1 MKFFY
6 YNPHCINLKEGG
18 FMDKE
23 FIKREFIAGLT
34 TFMTMSYIIFVQPA
48 VLSAAGMDFGAVTM
62 ATILSSAIAT
72 ILMGVLARYPIAL
85 APAMGENFF
94 FAYTICLGMGVPWD
108 KALGIVFISGVL
120 FVILTLVRAR
130 EAVINGVPENIKKA
144 ISTGIGLLITFIG
157 LQWSGVI
164 GKSPSTGVTLGNLH
178 TPYVLTFLIGFLITV
193 VLYIKKVKGALL
205 LGIIG
210 GALIG
215 IPLGVVKFSGFVSV
229 PPSIAPTFMKMD
241 VLGVL
246 RWKYI
251 TPIVVLFLLDFF
263 DTVGTLIGVCSHAG
277 FIKDGKLPR
286 AKQAL
291 LADSIGT
298 VAGAMLGTSTV
309 TSYIESA
316 TGVSAGGRTGLTAIF
331 TALFFLLSMFFYPVV
346 KAIGGGFT
354 SGNITYYPV
363 IAPALVM
370 VGVLMMKGVKDIEW
384 DKLEEALPAFL
395 VIVGIPFTYSISD
408 GMAWGFISYPLVKVF
423 SGKYREVHPVMWVLF
438 GVFLLK
444 YILVK

>member
-1 MKFFY
+1 
-6 YNPHCINLKEGG
+6 
-18 FMDKE
+18 MDKE
-23 FIKREFIAGLT
+23 FVKREFIAGLT

-263 DTVGTLIGVCSHAG
+263 DTVGTLIGVGSHAG

>member
-1 MKFFY
+1 
-6 YNPHCINLKEGG
+6 
-18 FMDKE
+18 MDKE

-62 ATILSSAIAT
+62 ATILSSALAT

-144 ISTGIGLLITFIG
+144 ISTGIGLFITFIG

-164 GKSPSTGVTLGNLH
+164 GKSSTTGVTLGNLH
-178 TPYVLTFLIGFLITV
+178 TPYVLTFLIGFLITI
-193 VLYIKKVKGALL
+193 VLYIRKVKGALL

-263 DTVGTLIGVCSHAG
+263 DTVGTLIGVGSHAG

-354 SGNITYYPV
+354 SGNLTYYPV

>member
-1 MKFFY
+1 
-6 YNPHCINLKEGG
+6 
-18 FMDKE
+18 MDKE

-210 GALIG
+210 GALAG

-263 DTVGTLIGVCSHAG
+263 DTVGTLIGVGSHAG

>member
-1 MKFFY
+1 
-6 YNPHCINLKEGG
+6 
-18 FMDKE
+18 MDKE

-62 ATILSSAIAT
+62 ATILSSALAT

-130 EAVINGVPENIKKA
+130 EAVINGVPENIKNA
-144 ISTGIGLLITFIG
+144 ISTGIGLFITFIG

-164 GKSPSTGVTLGNLH
+164 GKSSATGVTLGNLH
-178 TPYVLTFLIGFLITV
+178 TPYVLTFLIGFLITI

-263 DTVGTLIGVCSHAG
+263 DTVGTLIGVGSHAG

-354 SGNITYYPV
+354 SGNLTYYPV

-423 SGKYREVHPVMWVLF
+423 RGKYREVHPVMWVLF

>member
-1 MKFFY
+1 
-6 YNPHCINLKEGG
+6 
-18 FMDKE
+18 MDKE

-263 DTVGTLIGVCSHAG
+263 DTVGTLIGVGSHAG

>member
-1 MKFFY
+1 
-6 YNPHCINLKEGG
+6 
-18 FMDKE
+18 MDKE

-62 ATILSSAIAT
+62 ATILSSALAT

-144 ISTGIGLLITFIG
+144 ISTGIGLFITFIG

-164 GKSPSTGVTLGNLH
+164 GKSSTTGVTLGNLH
-178 TPYVLTFLIGFLITV
+178 TPYVLTFLIGFLITI
-193 VLYIKKVKGALL
+193 VLYIRKVKGALL

-263 DTVGTLIGVCSHAG
+263 DTVGTLIGVGSHAG

-354 SGNITYYPV
+354 SGNLTYYPV

-423 SGKYREVHPVMWVLF
+423 RGKYREVHPVMWVLF

>member
-1 MKFFY
+1 
-6 YNPHCINLKEGG
+6 
-18 FMDKE
+18 MDKE

-62 ATILSSAIAT
+62 ATILSSALAT

-130 EAVINGVPENIKKA
+130 EAVINGVPENIKNA
-144 ISTGIGLLITFIG
+144 ISTGIGLFITFIG

-164 GKSPSTGVTLGNLH
+164 GKSSATGVTLGNLH
-178 TPYVLTFLIGFLITV
+178 TPYVLTFLIGFLITI

-263 DTVGTLIGVCSHAG
+263 DTVGTLIGVGSHAG

-354 SGNITYYPV
+354 SGNLTYYPV

-408 GMAWGFISYPLVKVF
+408 GMAWGFISYPLVKIF
-423 SGKYREVHPVMWVLF
+423 RGKYMEVHPVMWVLF

>member
-1 MKFFY
+1 M
-6 YNPHCINLKEGG
+6 
-18 FMDKE
+18 
-23 FIKREFIAGLT
+23 
-34 TFMTMSYIIFVQPA
+34 
-48 VLSAAGMDFGAVTM
+48 
-62 ATILSSAIAT
+62 
-72 ILMGVLARYPIAL
+72 
-85 APAMGENFF
+85 
-94 FAYTICLGMGVPWD
+94 
-108 KALGIVFISGVL
+108 
-120 FVILTLVRAR
+120 
-130 EAVINGVPENIKKA
+130 
-144 ISTGIGLLITFIG
+144 
-157 LQWSGVI
+157 
-164 GKSPSTGVTLGNLH
+164 
-178 TPYVLTFLIGFLITV
+178 
-193 VLYIKKVKGALL
+193 KGALL

-210 GALIG
+210 GALAG

-241 VLGVL
+241 VLGVF

-263 DTVGTLIGVCSHAG
+263 DTVGTLIGVGSHAG

-354 SGNITYYPV
+354 SGNLTYYPV

-370 VGVLMMKGVKDIEW
+370 VGVLMMQGVKDIEW